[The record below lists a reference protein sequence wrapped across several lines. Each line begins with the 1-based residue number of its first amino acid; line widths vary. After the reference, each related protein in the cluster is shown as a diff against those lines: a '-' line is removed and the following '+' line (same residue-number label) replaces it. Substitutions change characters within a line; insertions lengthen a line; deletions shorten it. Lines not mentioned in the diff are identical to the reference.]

1 MAFLKWKYDKQPGMG
16 YIKFRAVENDK
27 LKGYIVMRSISSECG
42 KTREGLIADI
52 ITRPDDRDAI
62 HALIFAALDYLKDE
76 GCSIVRCC
84 LSHKGVQKILT
95 GCGFIKRKPQ
105 MRFLIN
111 KNIDGLDEIYNLD
124 NWYITA
130 GDCDID
136 R

>member
-1 MAFLKWKYDKQPGMG
+1 
-16 YIKFRAVENDK
+16 
-27 LKGYIVMRSISSECG
+27 MRSISSECG

-111 KNIDGLDEIYNLD
+111 KNINTRFVEIKKRLTRWKGNGFNSNNL
-124 NWYITA
+124 YIK
-130 GDCDID
+130 
-136 R
+136 RLYV